1 MSTSKSGG
9 CGCAACGTGSGTCAE
24 TSFKRPRFFAGQL
37 LTEDDLQ
44 AMMDYVV
51 GKNRLHNR
59 YLFGEGVV
67 CGLSVTCHPCGGG
80 QVVVAPGFALDC
92 CGNDLVLPCAETL
105 DTAALL
111 RDLRKRQ
118 LAGYDCGDPCDKE
131 GDRRKYGLYLT
142 YKETPADPV
151 APYASGDPCGQQGCE
166 PTRIQEGYGF
176 ELRCDCIP
184 ERQAGLY
191 ARIFACIGDVKIA
204 TSAILRAERLYTL
217 AMEIKRGAGNPFN
230 GTIAGPSPAE
240 VREMRGVAVG
250 LKGWLLNR
258 LEQSN
263 SRTRCDLY
271 QRVKAV
277 HLDAGEDD
285 AFAEGGAKA
294 REEADR
300 WLDLVRVLL
309 EYFIDCACLA
319 LNPPCSPCDDTAVL
333 LACVELDGCD
343 VVDVCNMSRTFVLSP
358 AAMRYWLPVNLIG
371 DALKTLCCNLDLSG
385 LFEVEQKAPRGE
397 HPSVPPQ
404 TPGAPAEDFAM
415 GKAPASAF
423 KENAHLALQKIGIS
437 AEQAADGVAFSKSL
451 AGLALRVGQIDTTA
465 LRYRAGAVTDELAM
479 RARPAVADM
488 ARKLDVREAVSAIV
502 REELDS
508 RHEAVVTKLRDHVG
522 TEAKDAVGTL
532 SESVSATVGAQ
543 LTDDLSKKVSSDV
556 ERSVTSAV
564 AKEMAGTRLNTAV
577 DNLAVV
583 KALRKENAALATRLD
598 KLSETVR
605 KLGGAT

>member
-118 LAGYDCGDPCDKE
+118 LNGYECGDPCDKE
-131 GDRRKYGLYLT
+131 VDRRKYGLYLT

-151 APYASGDPCGQQGCE
+151 APYTSGDPCGQQGCE

-176 ELRCDCIP
+176 ELRCDCTP
-184 ERQAGLY
+184 DRQAGLY
-191 ARIFACIGDVKIA
+191 ARIFACIGDVK
-204 TSAILRAERLYTL
+204 SATL
-217 AMEIKRGAGNPFN
+217 AIVQAGLLYDMAMDIKRGPTIAAN
-230 GTIAGPSPAE
+230 GTIAGPTQNE
-240 VREMRGVAVG
+240 IREMRIVAVG
-250 LKGWLLNR
+250 LKTWLLNR

-271 QRVKAV
+271 DRVKAV
-277 HLDAGEDD
+277 HLDAAD
-285 AFAEGGAKA
+285 AFAEGGDKA
-294 REEADR
+294 REEADH

-319 LNPPCSPCDDTAVL
+319 LNPPCSPCDDTALL

-343 VVDVCNMSRTFVLSP
+343 VIDLCNMSRTFVLSP

-385 LFEVEQKAPRGE
+385 LFEVEQERGRVE
-397 HPSVPPQ
+397 RPPVPPQ
-404 TPGAPAEDFAM
+404 TPGMPTENVAM
-415 GKAPASAF
+415 GKAPASAV
-423 KENAHLALQKIGIS
+423 KENARLALEKIGIS
-437 AEQAADGVAFSKSL
+437 AEQAVDGVAFSKSL
-451 AGLALRVGQIDTTA
+451 AGLAMRVGQIDTSD
-465 LRYRAGAVTDELAM
+465 LRYRTGAVTDELAV
-479 RARPAVADM
+479 RFRPAVADM
-488 ARKLDVREAVSAIV
+488 ARKLEVREAVSAIV
-502 REELDS
+502 KEELASS
-508 RHEAVVTKLRDHVG
+508 REAVVTELRDHVG
-522 TEAKDAVGTL
+522 AEAKDAVGTL
-532 SESVSATVGAQ
+532 SENVSAEVGAK
-543 LTDDLSKKVSSDV
+543 LTDDLSKKVSNDV

-564 AKEMAGTRLNTAV
+564 AKEMTATKLNTAV

-598 KLSETVR
+598 KLHETVK
-605 KLGGAT
+605 KLGGTT